1 MKNLSNV
8 MSVNNHSDRS
18 SCYDGIKTSTTTCNT
33 FHRSPGRR
41 LAKRFHRRRKFHI
54 VKSTIFSCRFF
65 ELQELLL
72 HTSVMFFNIFM
83 LGFFCKFSAIQ
94 LHCVQQ
100 VVRASWQPH
109 ASHDHARSQP
119 SALSGLCQC
128 GGGGGRR
135 GGRGRR

>member
-1 MKNLSNV
+1 MT
-8 MSVNNHSDRS
+8 SVNNHSDRS
-18 SCYDGIKTSTTTCNT
+18 SCYDGIKTCTTTCNT

-41 LAKRFHRRRKFHI
+41 LAQSFHRKRKLH
-54 VKSTIFSCRFF
+54 VKSMIFSCRFF
-65 ELQELLL
+65 VARSLAFLLQEVLL
-72 HTSVMFFNIFM
+72 HYGVIFSNM
-83 LGFFCKFSAIQ
+83 IVFGIFWQFLAIQ